1 MENRNFQL
9 DTEWNMIHYPPQ
21 PNGFGVLIIGDDRNF
36 VNKSTSFWTQ
46 NEGKKQLVES
56 LLEKGYTI
64 FYSNL
69 YGKNWGSNQ
78 ACQLAERLYQYVIRS
93 EILNQKIHLI
103 AEGMGTLTAIRLMKE
118 MKGNIRSAVLFNPIL
133 SLKDHLEREKEHK
146 FFFKKLCN
154 EISVAFHLTEEEFLP
169 FLKGRKEIL
178 LEETS
183 SPVKIIQI
191 LHDGKSYYQSN
202 YLKKESTEWKKKQLP
217 IVVSYVVPEKRSALP
232 KYIHFFFQANEKYL

>member
-21 PNGFGVLIIGDDRNF
+21 PNGFGILIIGDDRNF

-78 ACQLAERLYQYVIRS
+78 ACQLAKRLYQYVIRS

-103 AEGMGTLTAIRLMKE
+103 AEGMGTLTAIQLMKE
-118 MKGNIRSAVLFNPIL
+118 MKGNIRSVVLFNPIL
-133 SLKDHLEREKEHK
+133 SLQDHLEREKEHK
-146 FFFKKLCN
+146 FFLKKLCT
-154 EISVAFHLTEEEFLP
+154 EISVAFHLNEEEVLP
-169 FLKGRKEIL
+169 FLKERKETL

-191 LHDGKSYYQSN
+191 LYGGRSYYQSN

-232 KYIHFFFQANEKYL
+232 KQIHLFFQDNEKYL